1 MGILLAIGC
10 SVVILAGAFSCGAA
24 LFGGGV
30 PGVIA
35 GVLFVGLVIYLAVHE
50 DKEQGKTGQTP
61 WKLPWVSKKGDG
73 NIRFYDDPF
82 WGEATRGPKKKPPW
96 AP

>member
-30 PGVIA
+30 TGVIA
-35 GVLFVGLVIYLAVHE
+35 GVLFVGLLIYGAVAE
-50 DKEQGKTGQTP
+50 EKKQGTAGQKP
-61 WKLPWVSKKGDG
+61 WRPPWISKKGDG
-73 NIRFYDDPF
+73 NIRFYDEPF
-82 WGEATRGPKKKPPW
+82 RKGRKPPW

>member
-1 MGILLAIGC
+1 MPCLAIGC
-10 SVVILAGAFSCGAA
+10 AVVLLLGAFVFGWGF
-24 LFGGGV
+24 LGGGG
-30 PGVIA
+30 PIGVVFGIVFVVA
-35 GVLFVGLVIYLAVHE
+35 VIVGAVEEEKKQKRQGV
-50 DKEQGKTGQTP
+50 TP
-61 WKLPWVSKKGDG
+61 WRPPWISKKGDG